1 MLVHAFD
8 LIVHLQRCSLWQHHI
23 GGLAGI
29 ISHDDHGTLL
39 LIGMLLDLV
48 CHEVVVGQLSLYL
61 RRLSLM
67 LVGSIFHLF
76 TLFGFFEH
84 LQRTV
89 HLALDGINQ
98 TWVFLQFPR
107 PVVHHAQAVL

>member
-1 MLVHAFD
+1 MLVHALD
-8 LIVHLQRCSLWQHHI
+8 LVVHLQRCTLWQHHI

-29 ISHDDHGTLL
+29 ITHNDNGTLL

-48 CHEVVVGQLSLYL
+48 CHEVVVGQLHLYL

-76 TLFGFFEH
+76 TLFGFLQH

-89 HLALDGINQ
+89 HLTLDGINQ
-98 TWVFLQFPR
+98 TRVFLQFPR
-107 PVVHHAQAVL
+107 PVVHHAQTVL